1 MRLNYKNHRI
11 KWIKPKS
18 YRMKNK
24 AILKS
29 TQGCHG
35 YGITQISQWW
45 QEQEREELKLT
56 HIEKK
61 KWSKNWT
68 GTLLWKN
75 EP

>member
-1 MRLNYKNHRI
+1 
-11 KWIKPKS
+11 
-18 YRMKNK
+18 MKNK

-45 QEQEREELKLT
+45 QEQEKEELKLT

-61 KWSKNWT
+61 MIKKLNRNLIMEEWT
-68 GTLLWKN
+68 IGSTELN
-75 EP
+75 